1 MAEHSAEHHLVPV
14 KYYIMVFGALM
25 VFTILTVLVAK
36 IDLGAKTGFAV
47 LNAIVALT
55 IAVIKATL
63 VVLIFMHA
71 RWSSRLT
78 QVIIVSGIFWL
89 IIMLTFTL
97 SDYLTRSNWPT

>member
-1 MAEHSAEHHLVPV
+1 MAAEHSSEHHSVPV
-14 KYYIMVFGALM
+14 KYYLMVFGALRN
-25 VFTILTVLVAK
+25 
-36 IDLGAKTGFAV
+36 KTDIPA

-97 SDYLTRSNWPT
+97 SDYLTRSNWPTNPTNPPRVSSRPQH